1 MIKLAFLNILVQLNC
16 ILNLKEGYYKTIKNI
31 LNFAEDCLVVY
42 EIRIDYLFSNL
53 RLDEFFTLSF
63 FPISVQKKKRNKLE
77 TVLGEA
83 YGLHLNKYLNILGL
97 IQIPEARNSVETSRS
112 QQIFAQRNASTS
124 RMQGNQFTRH

>member
-1 MIKLAFLNILVQLNC
+1 M
-16 ILNLKEGYYKTIKNI
+16 NLKEGYYKTIKNI

-53 RLDEFFTLSF
+53 RLDEFFALSF

-83 YGLHLNKYLNILGL
+83 YGLHLNKYLKL
-97 IQIPEARNSVETSRS
+97 INLKLR
-112 QQIFAQRNASTS
+112 
-124 RMQGNQFTRH
+124 

>member
-1 MIKLAFLNILVQLNC
+1 M
-16 ILNLKEGYYKTIKNI
+16 NLKEGYYKTIKNI

-63 FPISVQKKKRNKLE
+63 FPISVQNKKRNKLE

-83 YGLHLNKYLNILGL
+83 YGLHLNKYLKL
-97 IQIPEARNSVETSRS
+97 INLKLR
-112 QQIFAQRNASTS
+112 
-124 RMQGNQFTRH
+124 

>member
-31 LNFAEDCLVVY
+31 LNFAEDYLVVY

-83 YGLHLNKYLNILGL
+83 YGLHLNKYLKL
-97 IQIPEARNSVETSRS
+97 INLKLR
-112 QQIFAQRNASTS
+112 
-124 RMQGNQFTRH
+124 

>member
-16 ILNLKEGYYKTIKNI
+16 ILNFKEGYYKTIKNI

-83 YGLHLNKYLNILGL
+83 YGLHLNKYLKL
-97 IQIPEARNSVETSRS
+97 INLKLR
-112 QQIFAQRNASTS
+112 
-124 RMQGNQFTRH
+124 

>member
-1 MIKLAFLNILVQLNC
+1 MNF
-16 ILNLKEGYYKTIKNI
+16 KEGYYKTIKNI

-83 YGLHLNKYLNILGL
+83 YGLHLNKYLKL
-97 IQIPEARNSVETSRS
+97 INLKLR
-112 QQIFAQRNASTS
+112 
-124 RMQGNQFTRH
+124 

>member
-83 YGLHLNKYLNILGL
+83 YGLHLNKYLKL
-97 IQIPEARNSVETSRS
+97 INLKLR
-112 QQIFAQRNASTS
+112 
-124 RMQGNQFTRH
+124 

>member
-83 YGLHLNKYLNILGL
+83 CGLHLNKYLKL
-97 IQIPEARNSVETSRS
+97 INLKLR
-112 QQIFAQRNASTS
+112 
-124 RMQGNQFTRH
+124 

>member
-1 MIKLAFLNILVQLNC
+1 M
-16 ILNLKEGYYKTIKNI
+16 NLKEGYYKTIKNI

-77 TVLGEA
+77 TVVGEA
-83 YGLHLNKYLNILGL
+83 YGLHLNKYLKL
-97 IQIPEARNSVETSRS
+97 INLKLR
-112 QQIFAQRNASTS
+112 
-124 RMQGNQFTRH
+124 

>member
-1 MIKLAFLNILVQLNC
+1 M
-16 ILNLKEGYYKTIKNI
+16 NLKEGYYKTIKNI

-83 YGLHLNKYLNILGL
+83 YGLHLNKYLKL
-97 IQIPEARNSVETSRS
+97 INLKLR
-112 QQIFAQRNASTS
+112 
-124 RMQGNQFTRH
+124 

>member
-77 TVLGEA
+77 TVVGEA
-83 YGLHLNKYLNILGL
+83 YGLHLNKYLKL
-97 IQIPEARNSVETSRS
+97 INLKLR
-112 QQIFAQRNASTS
+112 
-124 RMQGNQFTRH
+124 